1 MLNLYS
7 KISLK
12 VQKKVPFYKLFPSII
27 TMLALCMGMTAIK
40 YTFEGNLEMA
50 VIMVLIACFM
60 DGVDG
65 SAARLLKSS
74 SEFGAQLDS
83 LADLVSFGVTPAI
96 IIYHWQLKFLGGLGW
111 VIALIYAS
119 CTALRLARYNVES
132 AKNELSNTTQKVK
145 KNKYFYGI
153 SSPCGAILAL
163 SPLITTFQIF
173 TTNVFH
179 VLMIA
184 LYIMCISLM
193 MVSRIPTIST
203 KAFKIEKHNIT
214 FIMAILAILT
224 AAVFLMPWIVIPILA
239 ILYIVSIPFT
249 WFHYTR
255 GPLFKSTEEVIK
267 EIKD

>member
-1 MLNLYS
+1 
-7 KISLK
+7 
-12 VQKKVPFYKLFPSII
+12 
-27 TMLALCMGMTAIK
+27 MLALCMGMTAIK

-74 SEFGAQLDS
+74 SDFGAELDS

-96 IIYHWQLKFLGGLGW
+96 IIYHWQLKLLGGLGW

-132 AKNELSNTTQKVK
+132 DKNEQVNPPTKIK
-145 KNKYFYGI
+145 KNKYFHGI
-153 SSPCGAILAL
+153 SSPCAAVLAL
-163 SPLITTFQIF
+163 TPLITTFQIF
-173 TTNVFH
+173 KSNIFH
-179 VLMIA
+179 VFIICI
-184 LYIMCISLM
+184 YVVFISLM
-193 MVSRIPTIST
+193 MVSRVPTIST

-214 FIMAILAILT
+214 CIMAILAIIT
-224 AAVFLMPWIVIPILA
+224 SAVFLMPWIVIPILS

-255 GPLFKSTEEVIK
+255 RPLFTNTDEIAKD
-267 EIKD
+267 IKD